1 MHLRMST
8 SYTDDVIAVQYI
20 SGSRK
25 VGCHFQSSVHPNQT
39 ILSPS
44 KSEPSTCIQWSMYW
58 ILITNIILM
67 SCQRCWRLVSR
78 RQCIKYL
85 YEWCVFPNDANCEW
99 SSIESRDH
107 FSCVT
112 FADYIHPF
120 YSFKGSFV
128 PALPSVNQNNSDSI
142 KRKKETIV
150 ESHQWGLKNDTSN
163 RVDIPHNQAPPNWPF
178 RVLVLWRLSC
188 KHISNVMIKATYLI
202 ILL

>member
-58 ILITNIILM
+58 ILTTNIILM

-128 PALPSVNQNNSDSI
+128 PALPSVNQNNGSMYR
-142 KRKKETIV
+142 KRGRGSCLTDNNHVGIGMKFSGRGLRRSWVTLMQPQSTI
-150 ESHQWGLKNDTSN
+150 SS
-163 RVDIPHNQAPPNWPF
+163 RVHW
-178 RVLVLWRLSC
+178 S
-188 KHISNVMIKATYLI
+188 T
-202 ILL
+202 